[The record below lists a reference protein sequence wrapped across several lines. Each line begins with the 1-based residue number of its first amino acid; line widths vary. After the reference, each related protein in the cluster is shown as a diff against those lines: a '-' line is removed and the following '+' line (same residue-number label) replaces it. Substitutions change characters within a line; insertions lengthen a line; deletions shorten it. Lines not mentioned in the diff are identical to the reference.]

1 MLTGNKSRLKR
12 PTAARRRFAL
22 RLLDDVRSSM
32 LRGRDLVK
40 ISIAALL
47 KTKPTL
53 TRNLSPAAFVALVA
67 VISPT
72 TAQAHAHLDHAIP
85 AAGVVV
91 HVPPAQIELSFSE
104 AVEPS
109 FSTVEVLDQAGGHA
123 ERGKPEID
131 PGDAKLL
138 RIKIKLTAP
147 GVYKV
152 VWRVLSLDTHRS
164 SGSFTFTLAP

>member
-1 MLTGNKSRLKR
+1 MTCDGIVRYR
-12 PTAARRRFAL
+12 PPCLMRGGPAASLIA
-22 RLLDDVRSSM
+22 
-32 LRGRDLVK
+32 K
-40 ISIAALL
+40 ISYAGQRFPPEVRAG
-47 KTKPTL
+47 
-53 TRNLSPAAFVALVA
+53 
-67 VISPT
+67 
-72 TAQAHAHLDHAIP
+72 

-104 AVEPS
+104 AVEPA

-138 RIKIKLTAP
+138 RIKIKLTGP

-164 SGSFTFTLAP
+164 SSSFTFALAP